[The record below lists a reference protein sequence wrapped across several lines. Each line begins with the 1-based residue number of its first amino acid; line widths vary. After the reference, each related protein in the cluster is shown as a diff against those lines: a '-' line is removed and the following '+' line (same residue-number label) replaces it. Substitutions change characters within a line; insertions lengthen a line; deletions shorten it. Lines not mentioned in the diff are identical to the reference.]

1 MVRILDLVGKKEE
14 YQDILNRTWI
24 PPTYMYKD
32 NKDML
37 LSMRKTQTVK
47 ALVDIKVDITRY
59 SLRFHWRRA
68 RENNASSISGIHF
81 GHYKLTAR
89 SSLL

>member
-37 LSMRKTQTVK
+37 LSMRKTQTVR
-47 ALVDIKVDITRY
+47 ALVDIKVEITRVSFGY
-59 SLRFHWRRA
+59 HWRRS
-68 RENNASSISGIHF
+68 RENTASSNSGLHF
-81 GHYKLTAR
+81 RH
-89 SSLL
+89 